1 MRICAKDAV
10 NTLRLEDALSGSML
24 EIYYRLPT
32 TEERQGCLSDQLR
45 KEDGEVINDFV
56 ASRVKYGLRIITGF
70 RAGDFGRMED
80 GKAVPMA
87 SDSGHE
93 HYYADWKDALA
104 EGAGDVLLRLASH
117 VFDSSVSAVKRAAAE
132 KN

>member
-1 MRICAKDAV
+1 MRICAKDAIS
-10 NTLRLEDALSGSML
+10 TLRIEDALSGSTL
-24 EIYYRLPT
+24 EIHYRLPT
-32 TEERQGCLSDQLR
+32 TEERQAVVNEQLR
-45 KEDGEVINDFV
+45 KEGGEVINDFI
-56 ASRVKYGLRIITGF
+56 ASRIKYGLRITTGF

-87 SDSGHE
+87 SDPRHE

-117 VFDSSVSAVKRAAAE
+117 VFDSSVSLAKREVEE